1 MKGLELLDQMRSEGR
16 TFDMVFID
24 ADKKMYKEY
33 LQNIMGILD
42 DETDG
47 NVRMGSEVEVNNI
60 YIYIYAYINGCI
72 YIYTNEM

>member
-1 MKGLELLDQMRSEGR
+1 MKGFALLDQMRSEGR

-42 DETDG
+42 DKTDG
-47 NVRMGSEVEVNNI
+47 NGPIGSEVEVCNI
-60 YIYIYAYINGCI
+60 YLYMHI
-72 YIYTNEM
+72 